1 MKKISIV
8 LVGIAYNKR
17 LSNEY
22 FVFDSVFDKTTC
34 SEYVCI
40 SCENLF
46 LFSIFPSTTSIF
58 FLWWQLEKN
67 INALSW
73 QVRTAIWWKYE
84 IGSVVTTF
92 GHLIKSHYYLGMLLY
107 RVKRFWSILTM
118 IRGANILSSQPT
130 CFFCSYLRLLFR
142 TGVGRLQTKCANKI
156 VHIILLA

>member
-1 MKKISIV
+1 MWSRPYLSYFFSTQV
-8 LVGIAYNKR
+8 LGKN
-17 LSNEY
+17 N
-22 FVFDSVFDKTTC
+22 VFWICMYK
-34 SEYVCI
+34 
-40 SCENLF
+40 LWKPF

-58 FLWWQLEKN
+58 FLWWQLKKN